1 MRDNQENLRASILD
15 KLIDND
21 PEDASESVSSR
32 MVSIREIEACVKR
45 DIENLL
51 NTRRTIQMPPATLNE
66 VNNSLYTYGLRDFTA
81 ENPSSTLVVQK
92 LRREIA
98 QTITFFEPRLKNVVV
113 HLENRGKSR
122 NVHFR
127 IVGTLVIDPL
137 SEPVVFDTLL
147 DPNRG
152 EFLISR

>member
-15 KLIDND
+15 KLIDNA

-32 MVSIREIEACVKR
+32 MVSQREIEACVIR

-51 NTRRTIQMPPATLNE
+51 NTRRVIHMPPATLNE
-66 VNNSLYTYGLRDFTA
+66 INNSLYTYGLRDFTA

-92 LRREIA
+92 MRREIA
-98 QTITFFEPRLKNVVV
+98 QTITFFEPRLKNVIV
-113 HLENRGKSR
+113 HIENRKNNR
-122 NVHFR
+122 NLHFR
-127 IVGTLVIDPL
+127 IAGTLVIDPL
-137 SEPVVFDTLL
+137 SEPVVFDAVL

-152 EFLISR
+152 EYLISR